1 MSAASDGGG
10 AKGVRPSVIPP
21 EITQVM
27 GAEPT
32 DEQWRAISMPLEP
45 YVVVAGAGSG
55 KTSVMAARIVY
66 LALVALG
73 RIDADHDGVLPGSI
87 LCLTFT
93 NKATENLI
101 LRVRRALAGLDLPEG
116 EEPEIMNYHGLAA
129 QILERHGLMAGF
141 ESGRRIV
148 TPAQRAELAAR
159 VLDRVTFQHVKAEWQ
174 PTLITKILN
183 LSDQLANHC
192 VTAEE
197 SIAHDEANL
206 DRYRKGPGTRVYP
219 TALERI
225 EIARA
230 VAVFDELKKEM
241 GVIDFG
247 DQITHALT
255 VAEQHPTVR
264 DDYRGRFQAAL
275 LDEYQ
280 DTNVAQ
286 ARLIENLFGDAFP
299 VTAVGD
305 PDQNIYAW
313 RGASLFNLLHFPQQF
328 RLGDG
333 SESPKLPLYTNFR
346 SGSHIL
352 AAADTIIAPIPSKLR
367 PDHDKT
373 LIPWERSGEG
383 EVTIARHPD
392 EWTEACA
399 IADRIVQLHQAGEPW
414 SANAVLCRKS
424 RLFGPIGEALA
435 ERGVPVE
442 IIGLAGLLKLPEV
455 QEVLAYA
462 RAAAD
467 PFAGVSLARILMGP
481 RYRIG
486 FKDLARVAA
495 WAKDKNYA
503 IRDEDEEES
512 APFLF
517 AEALEHLD
525 DVEGLSTEGRARL
538 DEFHA
543 ELAELRD
550 ESRRPVG
557 EFLAQVIRR
566 CGLLAELDAMDDQA
580 VAAATKRNLAA
591 FLDEVHAFS
600 PVEGD
605 LTLRAFLDYVA
616 TVEEAERP
624 EWSSVQP
631 SEDDSVKV
639 MTIHVAKGLE
649 FDDVFVPGFAHAL
662 LPDPMVQQN
671 PARRGYS
678 MSFDLRGDKE
688 ILPQLTGT
696 LKDFEAALKDQE
708 LFEERRT
715 CYVAL
720 TRARKR
726 LLVSGAWWYGDDT
739 QNAKKPSAFFGELA
753 EWARES
759 GLASVDGADD
769 DPPEENPLI
778 GYRERFVRPWPG
790 PAFATPED
798 PAFPDGWRHAALEAA
813 EAGGAQVPLVDALP
827 AAERQEYE
835 RLAGHHR
842 TLALHLREREADV
855 PEEPARPASVSPSSL
870 RDYEQC
876 PKRFYW
882 RVVRPLPSFS
892 GPAARI
898 GTEVHAWIEKRSMGQ
913 TTLLELDETPDMT
926 TEELAG
932 EPGKVDR
939 LKDAFLASRFAD
951 ATPLWAE
958 RPFLLHIDG
967 FSVGGRIDAIY
978 GTADGPWEIVD
989 YKTGKAPS
997 DPDDPL
1003 VWLQVEV
1010 YALACMEV
1018 WGKRPEDLAMT
1029 YLYLGEG
1036 AEVLSRSAGSA
1047 EEIRARVST
1056 SLKGIGAAAYEPT
1069 PGPFCRWCDFL
1080 PFCDP
1085 GKGFMA
1091 DSEA

>member
-1 MSAASDGGG
+1 MTAAAAG
-10 AKGVRPSVIPP
+10 AAPKSTRPATIPP

-32 DEQWRAISMPLEP
+32 EEQWRAISMPLEP

-73 RIDADHDGVLPGSI
+73 RIDADHEGVLPGSI

-101 LRVRRALAGLDLPEG
+101 LRVRRALSGLDLPEG

-129 QILERHGLMAGF
+129 QILDRHGLLAGF

-174 PTLITKILN
+174 PTLIMKILN

-206 DRYRKGPGTRVYP
+206 DRYKKGPGSRVYP

-230 VAVFDELKKEM
+230 VVVFDELKKEM

-247 DQITHALT
+247 DQITHALA
-255 VAEQHPTVR
+255 VAGQHPTVR

-286 ARLIENLFGDAFP
+286 ARLIENIFGDAFP

-313 RGASLFNLLHFPQQF
+313 RGASLFNLLHFPKQF
-328 RLGDG
+328 RRADG
-333 SESPKLPLYTNFR
+333 SESVKLPLYTNFR
-346 SGSHIL
+346 SGSRIL
-352 AAADTIIAPIPSKLR
+352 AAADTIIAPIPTELR
-367 PDHDKT
+367 PDHNKT
-373 LIPWERSGEG
+373 LVPWERNGEG
-383 EVTIARHPD
+383 EVSVARYPD
-392 EWTEACA
+392 EWTEARG
-399 IADRIVQLHQAGEPW
+399 IADRIVELHDAGEPW

-424 RLFGPIGEALA
+424 RLFGPVGEALA

-455 QEVLAYA
+455 QEVLGYA
-462 RAAAD
+462 RATAD

-486 FKDLARVAA
+486 FKDLARVAE

-525 DVEGLSTEGRARL
+525 DVEGLSDEGRARL
-538 DEFHA
+538 DEFHV

-557 EFLAQVIRR
+557 EFLAQIIRR
-566 CGLLAELDAMDDQA
+566 SGLLAELDAMQDQA
-580 VAAATKRNLAA
+580 MAAATKRNLAG

-600 PVEGD
+600 PVEGE

-639 MTIHVAKGLE
+639 MTVHVAKGLE
-649 FDDVFVPGFAHAL
+649 FDNVFVPGFAHGL

-678 MSFDLRGDKE
+678 MSFELRGDKE

-726 LLVSGAWWYGDDT
+726 LHASGAWWYGDDT
-739 QNAKKPSAFFGELA
+739 QNAKKPSRFFDDLVV
-753 EWARES
+753 WARGS
-759 GLASVDGADD
+759 GLASVEGAEDG
-769 DPPEENPLI
+769 PPEENPLI
-778 GYRERFVRPWPG
+778 GYRGRFVRPWPG
-790 PAFATPED
+790 PAFVTPDD
-798 PAFPDGWRHAALEAA
+798 PAFPGGWRRTARESA
-813 EAGGAQVPLVDALP
+813 EAGGVQPSLIEALP
-827 AAERQEYE
+827 AGGRSDYDQ
-835 RLAGHHR
+835 LAGAHR
-842 TLALHLREREADV
+842 ILASRLREREAGA
-855 PEEPARPASVSPSSL
+855 PEEPASPTSVSPSSL

-913 TTLLELDETPDMT
+913 ATLLELDETPDMT
-926 TEELAG
+926 AEELTD
-932 EPGKVDR
+932 EPAKVER
-939 LKDAFLASRFAD
+939 LRDAFLASRFAEP
-951 ATPLWAE
+951 TPLWAE

-967 FSVGGRIDAIY
+967 FSVSGRIDAIY
-978 GTADGPWEIVD
+978 GTDDGPWEIVD
-989 YKTGKAPS
+989 YKTGKTPA

-1018 WGKRPEDLAMT
+1018 WGKRPEDLTMT
-1029 YLYLGEG
+1029 YLYLGDG
-1036 AEVLSRSAGSA
+1036 AEVLSRPAGSA
-1047 EEIRARVST
+1047 DQIRDRISA
-1056 SLKGIGAAAYEPT
+1056 SLKGIGAGAYEAT

-1080 PFCDP
+1080 PFCEP
-1085 GKGFMA
+1085 GKGFMR